1 MTALQPEE
9 ELVAS
14 QGEWDLFRST
24 LPVVP
29 LDAPDA
35 PLPSPLPETLGE
47 RVNRLAHAPRE
58 KNAD

>member
-14 QGEWDLFRST
+14 QGEWDLVRST

-29 LDAPDA
+29 PDA
-35 PLPSPLPETLGE
+35 PVTSLLPETLGE
-47 RVNRLAHAPRE
+47 RVSRLAHAPRE